1 VGSVL
6 SVVSFQFYESINTWL
21 AIGNDDRKLTMP
33 TILVIL
39 GWRLFFY
46 ANEGNESIHVHCRKG
61 EMECKYWLDRELFD
75 IEEAFSFHMAEKD
88 KRQIRKIIY
97 EHFEYIESQRN
108 DFQRRRQQ

>member
-1 VGSVL
+1 
-6 SVVSFQFYESINTWL
+6 
-21 AIGNDDRKLTMP
+21 MP

-61 EMECKYWLDRELFD
+61 EMECKYWLDREIFD
-75 IEEAFSFHMAEKD
+75 IEEVFSFHMSEKD

-97 EHFEYIESQRN
+97 EHFEYIEAQWD
-108 DFQRRRQQ
+108 DFQRRRRQ